1 MLTTYEQRKDY
12 FRGIQ
17 ARLELITD
25 ELENIDW
32 HMQDAPLTR
41 EDYQNSERLRERI
54 SKAREELSD
63 IYNEL
68 DDLPY
73 EAPD

>member
-17 ARLELITD
+17 TRLELITD

-32 HMQDAPLTR
+32 HMQDAPLIR

-73 EAPD
+73 ENPD